1 MAIDESNPLVSAQA
15 SVPLPAMLELL
26 KCMTRIR
33 CVEETIA
40 ARYGE
45 QKMRCPVHLS
55 IGQEGSAAGV
65 CLALEQNDQVVSTHR
80 AHAHYL
86 AKGGD
91 LKRMIAEIY
100 GKKTGC
106 SGGKGGSMHLI
117 DLSVGFLG
125 STAIVA
131 NTIPIGVGAA
141 LSNRILGNGKVA
153 CVFFGDAAIEEGVF
167 HEAANFAVVRK
178 LPVIFVC
185 ENNLYSVYSPLGVRQ
200 PADRAIWRF
209 AAGYGMAA
217 THGDGNDAPAVHALA
232 RQAVDHVR
240 SGKGPFFL
248 ELATYRW
255 REHCGPHFDNDLGY
269 RTVEEF
275 QEWQVCD
282 PISRLETHLKDT
294 SVLNE
299 SALRKMEKD
308 ITDEVEDAFRFAEES
323 EFPDAAEVF
332 RQVFAGDEPS

>member
-1 MAIDESNPLVSAQA
+1 MAIDESNPSVSAQA
-15 SVPLPAMLELL
+15 PVPRPAMLELL

-65 CLALEQNDQVVSTHR
+65 CLALEQNDQAVSTHR

-91 LKRMIAEIY
+91 LKGMIAEIY

-131 NTIPIGVGAA
+131 NTIPVGVGAA
-141 LSNRILGNGKVA
+141 LSNRVLGNGKVA
-153 CVFFGDAAIEEGVF
+153 CVFLGDAAIEEGVF
-167 HEAANFAVVRK
+167 HEAANFAVVKK
-178 LPVIFVC
+178 LPVLFVC
-185 ENNLYSVYSPLGVRQ
+185 ENNLYSVYSPLRVRQ
-200 PADRAIWRF
+200 PEDRAIWRF
-209 AAGYGMAA
+209 AAGYGMDAA
-217 THGDGNDAPAVHALA
+217 HGDGNDAPAVHALA
-232 RQAVDHVR
+232 RYAVDYVR

-255 REHCGPHFDNDLGY
+255 REHCGPQFDNDLGY

-275 QEWQVCD
+275 QEWQVRD
-282 PISRLETHLKDT
+282 PVSRLETQLLA
-294 SVLNE
+294 SFALNRDD
-299 SALRKMEKD
+299 LRTMKND
-308 ITDEVEDAFRFAEES
+308 IVAEVDDAFRYAEES
-323 EFPDAAEVF
+323 KFPDAAEAF
-332 RQVFAGDEPS
+332 TQVFAGGETL